1 MPVIKP
7 KSFSGGYHV
16 IQPPSAQPESALP
29 IVGEVGSN
37 DYIRVLDIS
46 DSDPNGSPKL
56 IPVSAFKSS
65 LDADKHYTTSF
76 ANQTSL
82 RITHNLGKRPEV
94 TILDTGG
101 NSWKPVCNYESAG
114 DPLNKVDVSWNGTT
128 SGRAICN

>member
-1 MPVIKP
+1 MSIINKTPRLS
-7 KSFSGGYHV
+7 SFVSVSPAG
-16 IQPPSAQPESALP
+16 ATPESALP